1 MSRKPGVKAFVK
13 SRLESLFARR
23 GYSLIPAHVLR
34 AYDTGSDPAPPPPVS
49 PEALRTLR
57 NDNPRLLELRRRY
70 AELNVDAVAHSLWD
84 RDYVSS
90 EVRLDSFRAHSAYVW
105 GYQELSRPTQ
115 MKYFLY
121 AQYAKA
127 KAAHVLT
134 RLHEDGAF
142 GAICYDFEVAG
153 RVSRDRLDSAVELD
167 FLDRHVQ
174 ILTRPQLRV
183 LDIGAGYGR
192 LAHRTCEAGAQ
203 VADYVCVDAIPES
216 TFLAEYYTA
225 FRGLRERVRVV
236 PLDELVKSGAAAL
249 GRFDIAVNVH
259 SFSECSYAAIRWWIA
274 RLQELAVPYLFIV
287 PNTDKRFISTESDGT
302 RKDFLPLLEQAGY
315 RIAAHEP
322 LFDDPDLLRLLNIT
336 DQLFLFRRN

>member
-1 MSRKPGVKAFVK
+1 MKAFVK
-13 SRLESLFARR
+13 RQLESLFARR

-34 AYDTGSDPAPPPPVS
+34 AYDTGSDPVPSPPVS
-49 PEALRTLR
+49 AEAQRYLRK
-57 NDNPRLLELRRRY
+57 DNPRLQELRRRY
-70 AELNVDAVAHSLWD
+70 AALNVDAVAHSLWD
-84 RDYVSS
+84 SDYVSA

-105 GYQELSRPTQ
+105 GYMELSRPTQ

-121 AQYAKA
+121 SQYAKS
-127 KAAHVLT
+127 KAPQVLA

-153 RVSRDRLDSAVELD
+153 RVSRDRLDSAIELD
-167 FLDRHVQ
+167 FLDRHLQ

-203 VADYVCVDAIPES
+203 VADYACVDAIPES
-216 TFLAEYYTA
+216 TFLAEYYTE
-225 FRGLRERVRVV
+225 FRGLRDRVRVV
-236 PLDELVKSGAAAL
+236 PLDELVTTGAPAL
-249 GRFDIAVNVH
+249 GRFDLAINVH
-259 SFSECSYAAIRWWIA
+259 SFSECSYAAIRWWIE

-287 PNTDKRFISTESDGT
+287 PNTDTRFISTESDRT
-302 RKDFLPLLEQAGY
+302 RKDFFPLLEQAGY

-336 DQLFLFRRN
+336 DQLFLLERR